1 MPDTDAL
8 EVFGCWG
15 LEAGRLRPDILIE
28 GSPERCDYRTVL
40 EDRTKQAWIIE
51 RIHPASGQTKLRIC
65 STLEYLNQ
73 QGMPGILPYHRTSLG
88 EFLAETSSGQ
98 WLLRPFLSGADLP
111 RPAFLRHG
119 WRGEALAGFLIRMRE
134 VSATLPFFQNHKP
147 FALEPYIRQL
157 LEVIWDRK
165 PGVGAEVQPVLEHL
179 EQAFFP
185 LCPTLPAA
193 FCHGDYH
200 PVNVIWT
207 TDGIGAVI
215 DWEFTGP
222 KTELYDVANLL
233 GCAGFENPS
242 GLRSEMAEALIRKL
256 KQAGFASTQS
266 WQSLTDLIL
275 ALRFGWLSEW
285 LRKKDHEMLELELVY
300 MNLILEHRDQLT
312 GFFLDRPECRP

>member
-1 MPDTDAL
+1 VPETAVIDA
-8 EVFGCWG
+8 FGCWD

-28 GSPERCDYRTVL
+28 GSPERCDYRTVI
-40 EDRTKQAWIIE
+40 EDRTGQAWIIE
-51 RIHPASGQTKLRIC
+51 RIFPNTREAKLRIC
-65 STLEYLNQ
+65 GTLEYLDQ
-73 QGMPGILPYHRTSLG
+73 QGMPGILPYRRTSLG
-88 EFLAETSSGQ
+88 EFLAETSNGQ
-98 WLLRPFLSGADLP
+98 WLLRPFLPGTDLP

-119 WRGEALAGFLIRMRE
+119 WRGQALAGFLIRLRE
-134 VSATLPFFQNHKP
+134 ASARLPFFQGHET

-157 LEVIWDRK
+157 LDVIWDCK

-185 LCPTLPAA
+185 LCPSLPTA

-207 TDGIGAVI
+207 PDGIGAVI

-222 KTELYDVANLL
+222 KPELYDVANLL

-242 GLRSEMAEALIRKL
+242 GLRSEMAEVLIMEL
-256 KQAGFASTQS
+256 KEAGFASEQS

-285 LRKKDHEMLELELVY
+285 LRKKDQEMLELELVY

-312 GFFLDRPECRP
+312 GFFLDGPECRP